1 MATGTVLGISPGTRA
16 LGLSVIRQGELVDW
30 RVRSFNGAWSQQKH
44 DRILSA
50 ITRFQK
56 EYSADVVAIK
66 QIDLLRSSPELR
78 SLAMSIARQA
88 KRRSC
93 KVVIRSLDDLDY
105 ERRTAKRK
113 SLTKEVARKYPEMYE
128 EYRRE
133 QANRTEYY
141 TRMFEAVAIADYGD
155 DEPS

>member
-1 MATGTVLGISPGTRA
+1 M
-16 LGLSVIRQGELVDW
+16 
-30 RVRSFNGAWSQQKH
+30 
-44 DRILSA
+44 
-50 ITRFQK
+50 
-56 EYSADVVAIK
+56 
-66 QIDLLRSSPELR
+66 
-78 SLAMSIARQA
+78 
-88 KRRSC
+88 
-93 KVVIRSLDDLDY
+93 VIRSLDDLDY